1 MNQCFTHDTFS
12 IDSWF
17 DKSAEKRLN
26 ECVEKSKT
34 LLIEYG
40 LIESFLFKWVKKE
53 IKDSVEFEDEENRA
67 VDEYQQKHK
76 ELAETNE
83 LKYKQMIYNHSLRV
97 AITKFARQVWG
108 GRINQLFLEKKSS
121 LDKASC
127 KLIVVREKDL
137 AMEIYHRI
145 NSGEISFE
153 SAASEFSTLSS
164 LPGGHIPFQSVQTI
178 PYGIG
183 SLLKKMTPGKL
194 SLPMRFNEHFCIIK
208 LNQYEQSQLDEKTEE
223 SLLLIQFDDWLNK
236 LVKETILPQLR
247 D

>member
-1 MNQCFTHDTFS
+1 MDQCFKYDTFS

-17 DKSAEKRLN
+17 DANAEKRLDKCIN
-26 ECVEKSKT
+26 KSKK

-53 IKDSVEFEDEENRA
+53 IKDSIDLEEEERRA
-67 VDEYQQKHK
+67 LDEYQQKHK
-76 ELAETNE
+76 ELAETNNV
-83 LKYKQMIYNHSLRV
+83 KYKQMIYNHSLRI

-108 GRINQLFLEKKSS
+108 GRINQIFLEKKNL

-127 KLIVVREKDL
+127 KIIVVRDKDL

-145 NSGEISFE
+145 NSGETTFE
-153 SAASEFSTLSS
+153 SAASEFTTISS
-164 LPGGHIPFQSVQTI
+164 LAGGHIPFQSIQTI

-183 SLLKKMTPGKL
+183 SILKKMTPGKL
-194 SLPMRFNEHFCIIK
+194 SLPMRFNDGFCIIK
-208 LNQYEQSQLDEKTEE
+208 LNQYEQSQLDDKTEE
-223 SLLLIQFDDWLNK
+223 SLLLIQFEDWLNK